1 VNSCVLKNVSY
12 KAIEMFCGIGG
23 FRIAFDEAEIK
34 TVWANDI
41 SSNACM
47 VYRDNFGEDIL
58 VEGDIKQQKYHIPDH
73 DILTAGFPC
82 QPFSSAGQKKG
93 ICDPRGTLFLEIID
107 IIISHAPKYFI
118 LENVKRILSMQ
129 NGTHFATIISELS
142 KLPYF
147 IEWRVINAADLGLAQ
162 NRERIF
168 IIGTRIDSDIVMPYV
183 KLINDNDLTH
193 ILRTKYD
200 MFRDYHKWK
209 NISQYAK
216 IFPLWGMA
224 FQENF
229 FGHSPEDFS
238 ESMPLRTLK
247 TVLQGNTDS
256 SFDYTEETLER
267 IKQSTLVNKYF
278 NGVQILYNQ
287 GGGARMGY
295 TIFGTDGIAS
305 TLTASTSRHYER
317 YMINN
322 RYRRL
327 TNTEY
332 ARLQGFPDDH
342 CKAVSVYDQY
352 ALYGN
357 AVPPQ
362 MVKWVLEKLLS
373 EGQTYFQEPN
383 QRQLLQ
389 LSLEN

>member
-1 VNSCVLKNVSY
+1 MSECMSHKT
-12 KAIEMFCGIGG
+12 IELFCGIGG
-23 FRIAFDEAEIK
+23 FRIAADEAELN

-41 SSNACM
+41 SSNGCR
-47 VYRDNFGEDIL
+47 VYRDNFRDDIL

-93 ICDPRGTLFLEIID
+93 IYDPRGTLFLEIID
-107 IIISHAPKYFI
+107 VIASHAPKYFI
-118 LENVKRILSMQ
+118 LENVRRILSMQ
-129 NGTHFATIISELS
+129 NGKHFATILFELS
-142 KLPYF
+142 KLPYL
-147 IEWRVINAADLGLAQ
+147 IEWRVINVAHLGLAQ

-168 IIGTRIDSDIVMPYV
+168 IIGTHIDSKTVIPCV
-183 KLINDNDLTH
+183 KLANDKDLTH
-193 ILRTKYD
+193 ILRKKYD
-200 MFRDYHKWK
+200 MFTDCRKWK

-216 IFPLWGMA
+216 KFPSWGIA
-224 FQENF
+224 FQEKF
-229 FGHSPEDFS
+229 FGYSPEDFS
-238 ESMPLRTLK
+238 EKMPLRTLR
-247 TVLQGNTDS
+247 TVLQENTDN

-267 IKQSTLVNKYF
+267 IKQSRWVNKYV

-295 TIFGTDGIAS
+295 TVFGTDGIAS

-317 YMINN
+317 YLINN

-362 MVKWVLEKLLS
+362 MVKWVLKKLLS

-383 QRQLLQ
+383 QRQLFQ
-389 LSLEN
+389 LSLESLYDS

>member
-1 VNSCVLKNVSY
+1 MSY
-12 KAIEMFCGIGG
+12 KTIELFCGIGG
-23 FRIAFDEAEIK
+23 FRTASDEAGCK
-34 TVWANDI
+34 TIWANDI
-41 SSNACM
+41 SPNGCS
-47 VYRDNFGEDIL
+47 VYRDNFGEDVL
-58 VEGDIKQQKYHIPDH
+58 AEGDIKQEKYHIPDH

-107 IIISHAPKYFI
+107 IISFHTPKYFI
-118 LENVKRILSMQ
+118 LENVRRMLSMQ
-129 NGTHFATIISELS
+129 NGTHFATILFELS

-147 IEWRVINAADLGLAQ
+147 IEWRVINAAHLGLAQ

-168 IIGTRIDSDIVMPYV
+168 IIGTRIDSETVIPYV
-183 KLINDNDLTH
+183 KLANDKDLTH
-193 ILRTKYD
+193 VLRTKYD
-200 MFRDYHKWK
+200 GFKDYGRWK
-209 NISQYAK
+209 HISQYAK
-216 IFPLWGMA
+216 NFPLWGIA
-224 FQENF
+224 FQGKF
-229 FGHSPEDFS
+229 FGYSPEDFS
-238 ESMPLRTLK
+238 EKMPLRTLR
-247 TVLQGNTDS
+247 TVLQENTDN

-267 IKQSTLVNKYF
+267 IKQSRWVNKYV

-295 TIFGTDGIAS
+295 TVFGTDGIAS

-317 YMINN
+317 YRIGS

-327 TNTEY
+327 TNIEY

-357 AVPPQ
+357 AVPPP
-362 MVKWVLEKLLS
+362 MAKWVLKKLLS
-373 EGQTYFQEPN
+373 EGQTDFEEPS
-383 QRQLLQ
+383 QRQLFQ
-389 LSLEN
+389 LSLESLYDR